1 MRQTPFLWLWKSQG
15 ATQLSA
21 RSVSAPKWCWRCAG
35 SRLLQAAARLPLL
48 LSQGFPDEVWQLPR
62 GVRVPRPWRLLG
74 QAEGR
79 CSQQENVCLTLRVSA
94 RQESC
99 CVQRLHPQ
107 MAAAE
112 ALPGLRVRLWLAK
125 GCDGGLEASFQL
137 KI

>member
-1 MRQTPFLWLWKSQG
+1 MRF
-15 ATQLSA
+15 
-21 RSVSAPKWCWRCAG
+21 G
-35 SRLLQAAARLPLL
+35 S
-48 LSQGFPDEVWQLPR
+48 SR
-62 GVRVPRPWRLLG
+62 GVCMCPGPRRLLG

-112 ALPGLRVRLWLAK
+112 ALLVLRVRLWLAK

-137 KI
+137 KSRRMLRKEKTPCAAAV